1 MHTSSIRLCKPVLE
15 DSHRLSFI
23 RTHKDLLLYL
33 LFDKAAEQF
42 LKQKYA
48 DELAASRTTEPSRLI
63 PAACGGEGL
72 FTILE

>member
-1 MHTSSIRLCKPVLE
+1 MSTRKEPTLRHTRLRKPVLE

-33 LFDKAAEQF
+33 MPDKAAEQF

-48 DELAASRTTEPSRLI
+48 YELTAEELVVA
-63 PAACGGEGL
+63 
-72 FTILE
+72 F